1 MAVFDLPTEDK
12 QMNVATSASVRMGA
26 DRVTSDGV
34 RAYLSARCEEILKV
48 EVYDEVV
55 STNTLLKARAASG
68 APAGSVIIANKQTG
82 GKGRLGR
89 SFYSPEDT
97 GLYISAL
104 LRPVDMDPAKAL
116 SITTIAAVAAC
127 EAIEEIDAK
136 PQIKWVNDI
145 ILRNRKVAGILTE
158 SSIDVARGRIDYA
171 VLGIGFNVY
180 PPKGGFPEEIK
191 NIAGAIM
198 PATSLGE
205 KTEVNLSEDQHEKS
219 DEKLGEK
226 LGEKQSCAQDVLSG
240 TQDVRSQLAAAF
252 LNHFFAM
259 FEAADHEEYAKAY
272 KARSI
277 VLGKTVNVIPTGGG
291 AVRVAHVLDITDDC
305 GLLVQFK
312 DGAGETAV
320 LSTGEVSIRPK

>member
-89 SFYSPEDT
+89 SFFSPEDT

-205 KTEVNLSEDQHEKS
+205 K
-219 DEKLGEK
+219 
-226 LGEKQSCAQDVLSG
+226 QSCAQDVLSG

-272 KARSI
+272 KERSI